1 MAGKNLFD
9 SHFIGMS
16 ITFDRPGSTTWTLV
30 RKLKEDYKQLNEE
43 DYRQLGEGTAE
54 AASFAHALF
63 LCQDTGNTNEQALM
77 RIHVQIPY
85 AGSEFE
91 LPDQR
96 ALQASEEV
104 NWFNESEL
112 HALELSTAHRCKY
125 LPTLLGFRK
134 GNQAPTGLLP
144 GGYISYLLMTNMPGI
159 RLGTHVEN
167 DSIFWSLPRTE
178 RDDIRAAFKVAH
190 RDVLTIGILPE
201 FCGLKN
207 LLWEKESKKIYIVG
221 FQGSGVEQNMSW
233 RNNVWAAWGLATP
246 PEASRWYEAQYDD
259 TDVSEWRL

>member
-1 MAGKNLFD
+1 MAGKKKFRQPFHWHEYYLWYVGQALPRGLWSESWRKIINNFTTKIIDDLARAPLRLPP
-9 SHFIGMS
+9 S
-16 ITFDRPGSTTWTLV
+16 PG
-30 RKLKEDYKQLNEE
+30 
-43 DYRQLGEGTAE
+43 
-54 AASFAHALF
+54 HALF

-91 LPDQR
+91 LPDKR

-104 NWFNESEL
+104 NWCNESEL
-112 HALELSTAHRCKY
+112 HALQLSTTHRCKY
-125 LPTLLGFRK
+125 LPTLLSFRK
-134 GNQAPTGLLP
+134 GSQAPTGLLP

-190 RDVLTIGILPE
+190 RWVTYDILIYHIKCQPSSFPRLLMHICVGTNRDVLTIGILPE

-207 LLWEKESKKIYIVG
+207 LLWEKESKK
-221 FQGSGVEQNMSW
+221 M
-233 RNNVWAAWGLATP
+233 
-246 PEASRWYEAQYDD
+246 
-259 TDVSEWRL
+259 